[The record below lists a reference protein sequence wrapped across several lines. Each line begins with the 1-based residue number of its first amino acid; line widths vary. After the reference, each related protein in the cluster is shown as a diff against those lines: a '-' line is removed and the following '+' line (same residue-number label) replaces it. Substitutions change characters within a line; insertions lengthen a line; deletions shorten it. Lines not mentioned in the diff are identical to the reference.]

1 MNLSDPYR
9 PRPFSVS
16 LVFTSLHGAHI
27 ADLRRGVRMFLM
39 RYYHSQAALRISTC
53 ATYNYLF
60 SHDRKER
67 CIVLSIDA
75 PFSEGVLLDLYAR
88 MYQQRGQLRTPLTT
102 YEVTLQGNVDVQR
115 LNALTSHYFWMNDL
129 FERHI
134 GRSDERFLLN

>member
-1 MNLSDPYR
+1 
-9 PRPFSVS
+9 
-16 LVFTSLHGAHI
+16 
-27 ADLRRGVRMFLM
+27 MFLT
-39 RYYHSQAALRISTC
+39 RYYQAQAALRISTC

-67 CIVLSIDA
+67 CIVLTIDA

-102 YEVTLQGNVDVQR
+102 YEVSLQGNVDVQR